1 MFGQLEKN
9 INSVLIDFEAY
20 DNDLVTSEDV
30 IFFCMNALILM
41 KFMVCFV
48 VMDYLMETACLLT
61 LYNFHRS
68 LY

>member
-30 IFFCMNALILM
+30 IFLHECFDFNEIHGVFCCYGLFHGDCLSAD
-41 KFMVCFV
+41 FV
-48 VMDYLMETACLLT
+48 Q
-61 LYNFHRS
+61 FPS
-68 LY
+68 

>member
-30 IFFCMNALILM
+30 IFFA
-41 KFMVCFV
+41 
-48 VMDYLMETACLLT
+48 
-61 LYNFHRS
+61 
-68 LY
+68 

>member
-30 IFFCMNALILM
+30 IFLHECFDFNEIHGVFCYYGLFDGDCLSAD
-41 KFMVCFV
+41 FV
-48 VMDYLMETACLLT
+48 Q
-61 LYNFHRS
+61 FPS
-68 LY
+68 